1 MVHHFCVGLINQF
14 GKSFKPNHYKF
25 YQFHDVSNH
34 FSTNLELVSLQVS
47 TQDMI
52 YSCILQ
58 A

>member
-1 MVHHFCVGLINQF
+1 
-14 GKSFKPNHYKF
+14 
-25 YQFHDVSNH
+25 VSNH